1 MAKTTL
7 TLRIGS
13 LQTDVRQ
20 QRQLIHAQMEQIQQ
34 QQAVLGIQFRRIAD
48 IQAELD
54 LVKATVRLAAPS
66 FAASLIGLSRPM
78 VSLSANDASI
88 PLSQSQ
94 AVEPRPTALRHR

>member
-13 LQTDVRQ
+13 LQTEVRQ
-20 QRQLIHAQMEQIQQ
+20 QRQLIHAQMEQIEK

-66 FAASLIGLSRPM
+66 FAAALIGLSRPM
-78 VSLSANDASI
+78 VSLSATAPLN
-88 PLSQSQ
+88 PLSESPGRGTQSGI
-94 AVEPRPTALRHR
+94 RPV